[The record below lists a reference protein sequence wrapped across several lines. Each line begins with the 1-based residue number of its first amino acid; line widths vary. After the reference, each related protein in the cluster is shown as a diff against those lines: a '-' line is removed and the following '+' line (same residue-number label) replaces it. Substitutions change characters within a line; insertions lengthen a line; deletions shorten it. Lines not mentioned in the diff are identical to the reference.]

1 VDIAVCLLA
10 LRLRL
15 HIDKLWRLCKI
26 MKQRRAQPAWCSLEE
41 IMQGLVTAGALV
53 ALADGEVKS
62 ALNW

>member
-1 VDIAVCLLA
+1 
-10 LRLRL
+10 
-15 HIDKLWRLCKI
+15 